1 MKKYLNSIPVKE
13 LEEFVGKPFDKIDQ
27 VAVSPTNIRV
37 NVWTKTFEKESVVP
51 KWSLDRSY
59 YLYYNG
65 IEIADLTIRKE
76 EKNDSDDQN
85 T

>member
-37 NVWTKTFEKESVVP
+37 NVWTKTFEKDTVVP

-65 IEIADLTIRKE
+65 IEIADLTLRKE
-76 EKNDSDDQN
+76 KTDDSDD
-85 T
+85 